1 MLCLCATCDEGDE
14 AGAERWTDD
23 AALRCVCVSVCVCDD
38 VCCSLIVDVRLSAAR
53 TVKLVVAHRED
64 PQEAV
69 QRFAQIY
76 GLRDVEMQ
84 VVMTVA
90 QQALQARNE
99 AIARAQAE
107 ADEAERRLHEE
118 QEARRAE
125 EAAAA
130 FEAEATAMRSQQTRS
145 SRRARP
151 RRGPRRR
158 KIITETGE
166 VFYETMD
173 FSPHDDGVGFDAG
186 HDGDDADATGATRHD
201 HDDDDADADA
211 LHDDTHGDLHV
222 DDDGAPF
229 SDDEDVEEV
238 VFLSGYDEY
247 GRPIYVPMPPAQHT
261 HHPHHPASAHRSRS
275 HSRDGSP
282 PQHFHPHSRS
292 HPSLTGY
299 DAHHARMHMP
309 RTLSEELEMIH
320 VDEEYSTYTGT
331 SSDLSDDDPDEDEL
345 EDEDEDDDYLD
356 DEEEE
361 DEEDEDEEDDVAKA
375 DGVVLTEEQ
384 AEKRQQQKRR
394 RRSSTKRPSILSQ
407 FF

>member
-1 MLCLCATCDEGDE
+1 MSVCDAGNE
-14 AGAERWTDD
+14 AGALTT
-23 AALRCVCVSVCVCDD
+23 LRCVCVCVCVCDG

-130 FEAEATAMRSQQTRS
+130 FEAEAAAAMRSQQTRS

-173 FSPHDDGVGFDAG
+173 FSPHDDDGDGFDAG
-186 HDGDDADATGATRHD
+186 HDGDDADATGAPHHD
-201 HDDDDADADA
+201 HDDDANADA
-211 LHDDTHGDLHV
+211 LHDDALHGDLHV
-222 DDDGAPF
+222 DDDGVAF

-261 HHPHHPASAHRSRS
+261 HHPHHAASAHRSRS

-292 HPSLTGY
+292 HPSLAGY
-299 DAHHARMHMP
+299 DPHHARMHMP

-345 EDEDEDDDYLD
+345 EDEDEEDDYLD
-356 DEEEE
+356 DEEE

-375 DGVVLTEEQ
+375 DGAVLTEEQ